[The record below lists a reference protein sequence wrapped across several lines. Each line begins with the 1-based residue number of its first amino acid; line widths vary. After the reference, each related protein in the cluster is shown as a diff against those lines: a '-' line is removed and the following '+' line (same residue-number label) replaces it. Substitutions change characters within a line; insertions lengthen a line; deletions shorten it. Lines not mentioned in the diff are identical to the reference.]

1 MSNVQTISEELRQI
15 APAVANL
22 VTNNPYSVPMGYF
35 DNLAERVL
43 KQVVDPQL
51 LSVEMSTSKKQP
63 YSVPQ
68 GYFEGLADNIL
79 GKIDSSQKKK
89 HTEVFDELE
98 NVAPLLNTISKGNVL
113 SIPNDY
119 FDKLKIKLPAE
130 NKEAKVVLMSNR
142 STVRRW
148 ATYAAA
154 ASVLFILSTASYAY
168 INHHLKNVDKSLTI
182 GQRMATLKDEEII
195 NYLQNDLG
203 DFDPNAATSASDDP
217 DINHMLINASDAE
230 IERYLDTESDSG
242 EEIIKGI

>member
-1 MSNVQTISEELRQI
+1 MSNVQNISEELKQV

-22 VTNNPYSVPMGYF
+22 VRNNPYSVPMGYF
-35 DNLAERVL
+35 DTIAESIL
-43 KQVVDPQL
+43 KQIVAEP
-51 LSVEMSTSKKQP
+51 LSVEIPTLKEQP
-63 YSVPQ
+63 YSIPP
-68 GYFEGLADNIL
+68 GYFEELANNILAKIDNI
-79 GKIDSSQKKK
+79 QKEK
-89 HTEVFDELE
+89 HTKVFDELE

-182 GQRMATLKDEEII
+182 GQRMATLDDKEII

-203 DFDPNAATSASDDP
+203 DFDSNMATSAADDP
-217 DINHMLINASDAE
+217 DINHLLINASDAE
-230 IERYLDTESDSG
+230 IEQYLDTESDSG
-242 EEIIKGI
+242 DEIIKGI